1 MDMKY
6 IDLSERSRE
15 ILKTI
20 IHAYIDSAEPIGSRT
35 VAKKADLGL
44 SPATIRNDM
53 ADLEDIGLLFQ
64 PYTSAGRLPTEMGLR
79 YYVNFLLEKEDL
91 PWDDQVAI
99 EQGLMIKSSG
109 SDLVGVLK
117 KAVQLLAF
125 FSGHAA
131 VASAPRPISKHLK
144 YLEFFRIRAGLI
156 LLITVSDSGLVQNR
170 LFQIDHDIPGKKLKR
185 LSRYINSR
193 LVHVS
198 LDELRSMILKELE
211 EEKKTFDS
219 ILRDLLDRE
228 KGPNREEIFIDGKLN
243 LLDEMKFS
251 DISRI
256 RALLKTF
263 EEKEALLA
271 LLDRCLDSRG
281 VQIFIGSE
289 GLGDEVPACGMVFAP
304 YVGKDDPLGS
314 LGVVGPLCMNYPR
327 IVALVEYTAQVL
339 SERFKES

>member
-1 MDMKY
+1 MDIKY

-20 IHAYIDSAEPIGSRT
+20 IRTYIDCAEPVGSRT

-64 PYTSAGRLPTEMGLR
+64 PHTSAGRLPTEMGLR
-79 YYVNFLLEKEDL
+79 YYVNFLLEKENL
-91 PWDDQVAI
+91 SWGDQVAI
-99 EQGLMIKSSG
+99 EQGLMFRS
-109 SDLVGVLK
+109 SDLVAVLR

-131 VASAPRPISKHLK
+131 IASAPRPISEHLKHL
-144 YLEFFRIRAGLI
+144 EFLRIRSGLI
-156 LLITVSDSGLVQNR
+156 LLITISDTGLVQNR
-170 LFQIDHDIPGKKLKR
+170 LVQIDHDISEEKLEH

-198 LDELRSMILKELE
+198 LDKLRSMIIKELE
-211 EEKKTFDS
+211 KEKKAFDF
-219 ILRDLLDRE
+219 LLKDLLDRKRDSVE
-228 KGPNREEIFIDGKLN
+228 EEIFIDGRLN

-271 LLDRCLDSRG
+271 LLDRCLDSKE

-304 YVGKDDPLGS
+304 YAGNDSPLGS
-314 LGVVGPLCMNYPR
+314 LGVVGPLRMNYAR
-327 IVALVEYTAQVL
+327 MVALVEYTAQIL
-339 SERFKES
+339 TERFKES